1 MKVSKFIKVNK
12 DVLVEYIYDD
22 GNLISDVYK
31 VLVNIRDNT
40 FSYVAGETSVT
51 INRSTN
57 QLFKLDP
64 VENTYGIVNTTN
76 YGFLQYRDYAA
87 GAPVRHDTIK
97 VHLPVNYTF
106 GEYLGCYIRVYTYD
120 FSNRTTFDLSNF
132 YFDITDTNQTNILEY
147 TTPPLLIQEKLWG
160 KNITL
165 EIPSVYAVANQR
177 VNGTIKEN
185 SINFNLTNGLGLSLN
200 SPIFMEFSFIEGK
213 STINSVTTYKLTTK
227 TSISVPQS
235 PEFENLS
242 VMVKP
247 SSNGDFFEIYGI
259 YNDSVAEFA
268 NFIDNA
274 VQLGNR
280 YNVEYVITMYE
291 QNIRGKTL
299 RIYYTDNFSEKVE
312 FRPII
317 KYSTTT
323 AIIDVEMRLIDIVD
337 GSEIIRRA
345 SYGMLQDEVSKYSLN
360 LMKINLTDA
369 SKPKI
374 YNVKSPLGAG
384 IFGRGLTAMSM
395 MNNQNN
401 YGMVGP
407 QLEPIKVP
415 FPVLIDKFNIVSKS
429 DSVRV
434 GKELWYG
441 VGKLQLLIMP
451 FDNILK
457 LIVASQI
464 TDSQVEYLDLTSTSE
479 IKLVM
484 KSQTLTCE
492 FPLYIESGQ
501 VDLSIGTLIFRIQA
515 SRINDLKKIYDSG
528 NSLFYV
534 TTTSSGITSV
544 IYSGLYKI
552 YDTRQNIEQLNLQ
565 QQADEAS
572 IISDPDAARGTA
584 LVTVRE
590 VGATQS
596 VR

>member
-40 FSYVAGETSVT
+40 YSYVAGETSVT
-51 INRSTN
+51 INRPTN

-395 MNNQNN
+395 MSNQNN

-407 QLEPIKVP
+407 QLEPVKVP

-464 TDSQVEYLDLTSTSE
+464 TESQVEYLDLTSASE

-528 NSLFYV
+528 NSVFYV